1 MPISR
6 SCSGD
11 VEDVPRG
18 RPGDGR
24 GVCARHPARRGCAA
38 ASVCSLITVP
48 RLVEPLALARLL
60 RRAPPAPTVLVRL
73 LGRAEVELAFR
84 ELVRRLLPDDEP
96 AILGTGRAWHDRDAE
111 RVWAFCSAF
120 EQRYFPLYECE
131 VPEQLLYCI
140 RVV

>member
-1 MPISR
+1 
-6 SCSGD
+6 
-11 VEDVPRG
+11 
-18 RPGDGR
+18 
-24 GVCARHPARRGCAA
+24 
-38 ASVCSLITVP
+38 ITVP

-131 VPEQLLYCI
+131 EPRAAPLLHRLRAPGLELRGLPRPGPAPRHAAAPGVVRRTI
-140 RVV
+140 RVQPRR